1 MTDFSQL
8 ARDRFSARR
17 FDPSKEVTEEQIAKI
32 VKAGLDAPT
41 AVNFQPFKIWVFRSA
56 EAKEKLLSAT
66 KMKFIGDAPVI
77 FMIGAKA
84 ESAWVRP
91 FDEKNYADIDA
102 AIVTTH
108 MMLEIHDLGL
118 GSTWIGHFDVE
129 KMKKA
134 FPEMEGYNPIAML
147 PIGYPAEG
155 AHPAHLHRECRPKE
169 ELVKYI

>member
-84 ESAWVRP
+84 EGAWVRP

-118 GSTWIGHFDVE
+118 GSTWIGHFDAPTVQQL
-129 KMKKA
+129 
-134 FPEMEGYNPIAML
+134 FPETAGYSLVALL
-147 PIGYPAEG
+147 PA
-155 AHPAHLHRECRPKE
+155 AHLAEDCVPSERHRVSKPEE
-169 ELVKYI
+169 ELVTVL